1 MKKIIISLTL
11 IVCSLA
17 AFAQDKDDNKTPQQ
31 RAQDKTQKLTS
42 ELSLTADQST
52 KVQNV
57 FLQQEQQAAPI
68 RSKYANATDK
78 SGMRAEMKPI
88 HEQTDNSLKQI
99 LTADQYTKYQ
109 TIKEQHHGG
118 HGGGG
123 QRNP

>member
-1 MKKIIISLTL
+1 MNKVIFSLGLLLVSLISFAQQSDGRTPQQK
-11 IVCSLA
+11 
-17 AFAQDKDDNKTPQQ
+17 AQDK
-31 RAQDKTQKLTS
+31 AQKLTS

-57 FLQQEQQAAPI
+57 FLQQEQQAAAI
-68 RSKYANATDK
+68 KSKYANATDK

-88 HEQTDNSLKQI
+88 HEQTDASLKQI

-109 TIKEQHHGG
+109 TIKEQHKGE

-123 QRNP
+123 QHNN